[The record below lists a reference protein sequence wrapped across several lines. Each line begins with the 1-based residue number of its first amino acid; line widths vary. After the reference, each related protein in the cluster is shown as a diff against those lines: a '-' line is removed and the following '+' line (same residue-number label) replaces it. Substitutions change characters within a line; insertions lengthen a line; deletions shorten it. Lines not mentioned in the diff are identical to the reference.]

1 MRRAKPGNMCTD
13 GPTRLAA
20 KQAFGDAIKSVFS
33 AENLGCRC
41 IAPTIVRPKQLA
53 HLDHIYI
60 YTYINIKGICK
71 HDLGLHS
78 TRACSTMQA
87 SHCPYGDSL
96 FLRWL
101 QSWSSWVIPH
111 TCKFNRSNHRGIPI
125 CIGYTSISY
134 QSML

>member
-60 YTYINIKGICK
+60 YTYIYKYK
-71 HDLGLHS
+71 RH
-78 TRACSTMQA
+78 MQA
-87 SHCPYGDSL
+87 RFRTTFY
-96 FLRWL
+96 
-101 QSWSSWVIPH
+101 
-111 TCKFNRSNHRGIPI
+111 K
-125 CIGYTSISY
+125 
-134 QSML
+134 SMLDDAS